1 MQLFNSYVFPGTI
14 PRYRRSKR
22 YRDESHPHRYRL
34 GNAMRVRLKLLTVGL
49 VLVTASLAGCSS
61 TTAGPAGAIQ
71 NDAMT
76 AASAGPSSSPA
87 SSGAAV
93 ASADPA
99 ASPTATSPAPASPV
113 ATPTDAPAASASPPL
128 LGSSSNGYSAVCSG
142 TCHYLE
148 AQPSALSGGYSWCVG
163 PGATTRL
170 SPGTGGAIGTGYSNT
185 QTMATFSGYCSSGA
199 ANAALASTVGGYA
212 DWFLPS
218 QSELSALATNWDWPN
233 HGASPTYWTSS
244 QAQGGQAW
252 AGSVGGGA
260 GCCHLNTSTSGSPY
274 LYSVWPMRAF

>member
-1 MQLFNSYVFPGTI
+1 
-14 PRYRRSKR
+14 
-22 YRDESHPHRYRL
+22 
-34 GNAMRVRLKLLTVGL
+34 MRTRLKLLTVGL

-61 TTAGPAGAIQ
+61 TTPGAAGVIE
-71 NDAMT
+71 DDT
-76 AASAGPSSSPA
+76 TSAGPSSSPA
-87 SSGAAV
+87 SSGSAV
-93 ASADPA
+93 ASAEPA
-99 ASPTATSPAPASPV
+99 DSPS
-113 ATPTDAPAASASPPL
+113 ASASPPL
-128 LGSSSNGYSAVCSG
+128 LGSSSNGPCDKGMQYSCGGYGPAGGLIVYAIKNGFTLSNGYSAVCSG

-185 QTMATFSGYCSSGA
+185 QTMATSSGYCSSGA
-199 ANAALASTVGGYA
+199 ANAALSSTVGGYTN
-212 DWFLPS
+212 WFLPS
-218 QSELSALATNWDWPN
+218 QSELDALATNWNWPN
-233 HGASPTYWTSS
+233 HGAAPTYWTSS

-260 GCCHLNTSTSGSPY
+260 GCCNLNTPTSAGSPY